1 MGEEIP
7 MAGTRCIPLLVLA
20 LASLMAAPT
29 LARADDFYKGKTF
42 TIVVGFSPG
51 GGYDVNARGLARHL
65 SAHIPGNPNIIVQ
78 NMPGAGS
85 LTSVRYLDVTAPK
98 DGTAMTIFN
107 PGLVTQSI
115 MQPEKVQ
122 LDFRKFGW
130 IGVITPDFRVC
141 YGFGPNGVKSW
152 DDMMHRKEFVLGS
165 TARGSGNYI
174 NGATLREVFHAPIK
188 QILGFPG
195 SAEQRLAIERG
206 ELDGDCGSYSSIP
219 IEWIRDGSAH
229 PFVRF
234 TEQRP
239 PEIPESVAYIGTFAK
254 TDEQRQILDVLDASD
269 EVGRPF
275 IMSKQVPP
283 DRVAILRKAFDDT
296 MQDKEFLADMEKQQL
311 PVNPISGEEAETI
324 VAKMMNA
331 PPAVVAKAK
340 AIYE

>member
-1 MGEEIP
+1 M
-7 MAGTRCIPLLVLA
+7 TRTRGLLLWLVLA
-20 LASLMAAPT
+20 GLVAAPA
-29 LARADDFYKGKTF
+29 LAGAQDFYKGKTV

-51 GGYDVNARGLARHL
+51 GGYDVNARAVARHL
-65 SAHIPGNPNIIVQ
+65 AAHIPGNPNIIVQ

-85 LTSVRYLDVTAPK
+85 LTSVRYLDVNAAK
-98 DGTAMTIFN
+98 DGTVMTVFN

-115 MQPEKVQ
+115 IAPEKVL
-122 LDFRKFGW
+122 LDFRKYAW
-130 IGVITPDFRVC
+130 IGVVTPDFRVC

-152 DDMMHRKEFVLGS
+152 DDMMGRKQFVLGS

-195 SAEQRLAIERG
+195 SADQRLAIERG

-219 IEWIRDGSAH
+219 IEWIRDARAH

-234 TEQRP
+234 ADRRP
-239 PEIPESVAYIGTFAK
+239 PEIPESAVSIGTFAK
-254 TDEQRQILDVLDASD
+254 TEEQRQILDVLDASD

-275 IMSKQVPP
+275 IMSKQVPA
-283 DRVAILRKAFDDT
+283 DRIAIIRKAFDET
-296 MQDKEFLADMEKQQL
+296 MKDKAFLAEMEAQQL
-311 PVNPISGEEAETI
+311 PINPLIGEEAEAV
-324 VAKMMNA
+324 VAKMMSA
-331 PPAVVAKAK
+331 PPAIVAKAK

>member
-1 MGEEIP
+1 
-7 MAGTRCIPLLVLA
+7 MARTRCVPLLTLA
-20 LASLMAAPT
+20 LAGLVAAPG
-29 LARADDFYKGKTF
+29 LAQADDFYKGKTF

-51 GGYDVNARGLARHL
+51 GGYDFNARGLARHL
-65 SAHIPGNPNIIVQ
+65 AAHIPGNPSIIVQ

-98 DGTAMTIFN
+98 DGTVMTIFN

-115 MQPEKVQ
+115 MQPDKVQ
-122 LDFRKFGW
+122 LDFRRYGW
-130 IGVITPDFRVC
+130 IGVVTPDFRVC

-234 TEQRP
+234 TEKRP

-311 PVNPISGEEAETI
+311 PVNPISGVEAETI

>member
-1 MGEEIP
+1 MIK
-7 MAGTRCIPLLVLA
+7 TRSVVLLPLA
-20 LASLMAAPT
+20 LAILMAAPALT
-29 LARADDFYKGKTF
+29 RADDFYKGKTF

-65 SAHIPGNPNIIVQ
+65 AAHIPGNPNIIVQ

-98 DGTAMTIFN
+98 DGTVMTIFN

-115 MQPEKVQ
+115 IAPEKVQ
-122 LDFRKFGW
+122 LDFRKYGW
-130 IGVITPDFRVC
+130 VGVITPDFRVC
-141 YGFGPNGVKSW
+141 YGYGPGGVKSW

-219 IEWIRDGSAH
+219 IEWVRDGLAH

-234 TEQRP
+234 SEKRP
-239 PEIPESVAYIGTFAK
+239 PEIPESAVYVGSFAK
-254 TDEQRQILDVLDASD
+254 SEEQKQILDVLDDSD

-275 IMSKQVPP
+275 VMSKQVPA
-283 DRVAILRKAFDDT
+283 DRVAIIRKAFDET
-296 MQDKEFLADMEKQQL
+296 MKDKDFLAEMGKQQL
-311 PVNPISGEEAETI
+311 PVNPLTGAEAEAI
-324 VAKMMNA
+324 VGKMMNA

-340 AIYE
+340 VIYE

>member
-1 MGEEIP
+1 
-7 MAGTRCIPLLVLA
+7 MARARCVPLLPLVLA
-20 LASLMAAPT
+20 GLVVAPT
-29 LARADDFYKGKTF
+29 FGHADDFYKGKTF

-51 GGYDVNARGLARHL
+51 GGYDVNARALARHL
-65 SAHIPGNPNIIVQ
+65 SGHIPGNPNIIVQ

-98 DGTAMTIFN
+98 DGTVMTIFN

-115 MQPEKVQ
+115 MQPDKVR
-122 LDFRKFGW
+122 LDFRKFDW
-130 IGVITPDFRVC
+130 IGVVTPDFRVC
-141 YGFGPNGVKSW
+141 YGFGPKGVKSW

-229 PFVRF
+229 NFVRF
-234 TEQRP
+234 TEKRP
-239 PEIPESVAYIGTFAK
+239 PEIPESAAYIGTFAT

-283 DRVAILRKAFDDT
+283 DRVAIIRKAFNDT
-296 MQDKEFLADMEKQQL
+296 MQDKEFRAEMDKQQL
-311 PVNPISGEEAETI
+311 PLNPLTGEEAETI

-331 PPAVVAKAK
+331 PPAVVAKAL

>member
-1 MGEEIP
+1 MTNI
-7 MAGTRCIPLLVLA
+7 RCLSLLPLA
-20 LASLMAAPT
+20 LAALVVAPA
-29 LARADDFYKGKTF
+29 LAQADDFYKGKTF

-65 SAHIPGNPNIIVQ
+65 AAHIPGNPSIIVQ

-98 DGTAMTIFN
+98 DGTVMTIFN

-115 MQPEKVQ
+115 MQPDKVQ
-122 LDFRKFGW
+122 LDFRKYGW
-130 IGVITPDFRVC
+130 IGVVTPDFRVC

-219 IEWIRDGSAH
+219 IEWIREGSAH

-275 IMSKQVPP
+275 VMSKQVPP
-283 DRVAILRKAFDDT
+283 DRVAIIRKAFDDT
-296 MQDKEFLADMEKQQL
+296 MKDKEFLADMEKQQL

-331 PPAVVAKAK
+331 PAAVVAKAK

>member
-1 MGEEIP
+1 
-7 MAGTRCIPLLVLA
+7 MARTSCLYLLSLSLAA
-20 LASLMAAPT
+20 LAAAPAPT
-29 LARADDFYKGKTF
+29 RADDFYKGKTF

-65 SAHIPGNPNIIVQ
+65 SAHIPGNPGIIVQ

-98 DGTAMTIFN
+98 DGTVMTIFN

-115 MQPEKVQ
+115 IQPEKVQ
-122 LDFRKFGW
+122 LDFRKYGW
-130 IGVITPDFRVC
+130 VGVITPDFRVC
-141 YGFGPNGVKSW
+141 YGYGPNGVKSW

-206 ELDGDCGSYSSIP
+206 ELDGDCGSYSSVP

-239 PEIPESVAYIGTFAK
+239 PEIPESAVYVGTFAK
-254 TDEQRQILDVLDASD
+254 TDEQRQLLDVLDASD

-275 IMSKQVPP
+275 IMSKQVPAE
-283 DRVAILRKAFDDT
+283 RVAIIRKAFNET
-296 MQDKEFLADMEKQQL
+296 MQDKDFRADMEKQQL
-311 PVNPISGEEAETI
+311 PVNPITGEEAETI
-324 VAKMMNA
+324 VTKMMGA

>member
-1 MGEEIP
+1 
-7 MAGTRCIPLLVLA
+7 MAMARGRCSKIAPLVLA
-20 LASLMAAPT
+20 GLIAAPA

-65 SAHIPGNPNIIVQ
+65 AAHIPGNPSVIVQ

-98 DGTAMTIFN
+98 DGTVMTIFN

-115 MQPEKVQ
+115 VQPDKVQ
-122 LDFRKFGW
+122 LDFRKYGW
-130 IGVITPDFRVC
+130 IGVVTPDFRVC
-141 YGFGPNGVKSW
+141 YGYGANGVKSW
-152 DDMMHRKEFVLGS
+152 DDMMQRKEFVLGS

-219 IEWIRDGSAH
+219 PEWIRDKLAH

-234 TEQRP
+234 SEQRP
-239 PEIPESVAYIGTFAK
+239 AELPESAAFVGSFAK
-254 TDEQRQILDVLDASD
+254 TQEQAQILDVLDASD

-283 DRVAILRKAFDDT
+283 ERIAIMRKAFNDT

-311 PVNPISGEEAETI
+311 PVNPLAGEEAEAI

-331 PPAVVAKAK
+331 PPAVVARAK

>member
-1 MGEEIP
+1 MPGNRSINIAP
-7 MAGTRCIPLLVLA
+7 LVLA
-20 LASLMAAPT
+20 GLLAAAAP
-29 LARADDFYKGKTF
+29 AQADDFYKGKTF

-51 GGYDVNARGLARHL
+51 GGYDVNARALARHL
-65 SAHIPGNPNIIVQ
+65 GAHIPGNPSIIVQ

-98 DGTAMTIFN
+98 DGTVMTIFN
-107 PGLVTQSI
+107 PGIVTQSI
-115 MQPEKVQ
+115 ITPDKVQ

-130 IGVITPDFRVC
+130 VGVITPDFRVC
-141 YGFGPNGVKSW
+141 YGYGPKGVKSW
-152 DDMMHRKEFVLGS
+152 DDMMQRKEFVLGS

-206 ELDGDCGSYSSIP
+206 ELDGDCGSYSSVP
-219 IEWIRDGSAH
+219 PEWIRDNLAH
-229 PFVRF
+229 AFVRF
-234 TEQRP
+234 SEQRP
-239 PEIPESVAYIGTFAK
+239 ADIPQSAAFIGGFAK
-254 TDEQRQILDVLDASD
+254 TQEQTQILDVLDASD

-275 IMSKQVPP
+275 IMSKQVPA
-283 DRVAILRKAFDDT
+283 DRVATLRKAFDET

-311 PVNPISGEEAETI
+311 PVNPLSGEQAEAI